1 MNARRSSPPLP
12 DESREASGLIYR
24 NILDN
29 VASGVMSL
37 DTDGIITSFNAAAES
52 IFGLDSAAVVGSRF
66 GEVFADKEGLDQF
79 LDIIFEAVYDS
90 TAVHQRVVE
99 ATLGGETRSLSVATT
114 YLKEERDGEALWTGV
129 IVMFNDISEI
139 RELREKELRL
149 AKEVEGQHAELRNAY
164 RELEETNQKLGVAS
178 KKITTIR
185 VGAALAVPVLFV
197 AIGLYFWDSRPDAGL
212 PASGSDIAGTAH
224 GAPEQ
229 ARSLVVEPGRISS
242 TVAMTGQLAPKREVE
257 VAAPMKG
264 KVGAVHVRPGQR
276 VAQGQALLDM
286 DVAKVQ
292 ISRREAEV
300 TYLKAREQVETFEN
314 WSNHAEVSRV
324 RQAVSK
330 SRLKLESLNSRLEE
344 TAFLLERGIIPT
356 SEYEAAEREHRNQ
369 SLDLQTAEQELQA
382 VLDKGVPGLKVAR
395 LELENART
403 QLESIEEILRKAAV
417 TAPAAG
423 VVMHPRRKDGAE
435 AKTGTASD
443 KLVKGA
449 LVDRGDLLL
458 TIGDTSGIAVVVH
471 VDEVD
476 VTRIRPGQ
484 PARIVGDAFPGTVL
498 HGKVDSISSQ
508 AIPVREHRRQPLFE
522 VNAVVETLTEEQ
534 HRLLRLGM
542 SARVEVL
549 VYEKED
555 ALLVPV
561 EAVELREGR
570 SWLRVRDRDSGE
582 IGPVEVEIGMTTLDS
597 VEIVSGITTGQ
608 EILMPGPSR

>member
-1 MNARRSSPPLP
+1 MNERRSSPPLP
-12 DESREASGLIYR
+12 DKAPEASSLIYQ

-37 DTDGIITSFNAAAES
+37 DTDGVITSFNAAAEN
-52 IFGLDSAAVVGSRF
+52 IFRLDSAAIIGNQF
-66 GEVFADKEGLDQF
+66 GEVFADKEGLEQF
-79 LDIIFEAVYDS
+79 LDIIFEAIYDS
-90 TAVHQRVVE
+90 TTVHQRVVE
-99 ATLGGETRSLSVATT
+99 ATLGGEIRSLSVATT
-114 YLKEERDGEALWTGV
+114 YLKEERDGKALWTGI

-164 RELEETNQKLGVAS
+164 RDLEETNRKLGAAS
-178 KKITTIR
+178 KKINIIR
-185 VGAALAVPVLFV
+185 IGAALAIPILFV
-197 AIGLYFWDSRPDAGL
+197 AIGLYFWDSRPNADRPDFG
-212 PASGSDIAGTAH
+212 GDIAGTVP
-224 GAPEQ
+224 GAPGPI
-229 ARSLVVEPGRISS
+229 RSLVVERERVSS
-242 TVAMTGQLAPKREVE
+242 TVTMIGQLAPRREVE

-264 KVGAVHVRPGQR
+264 KVGAVYVRAGQR
-276 VAQGQALLDM
+276 VAQGEALLDM

-300 TYLKAREQVETFEN
+300 AYLKAREQVEMFEN
-314 WSNHAEVSRV
+314 WSDHTEVSRV

-330 SRLKLESLNSRLEE
+330 SRTRLESLNSRLEE

-382 VLDKGVPGLKVAR
+382 VLEKSIPGLKVAR

-403 QLESIEEILRKAAV
+403 QLESIEEVLRKAAV

-423 VVMHPRRKDGAE
+423 VVMHPRRKDSTETNSGS
-435 AKTGTASD
+435 TSD

-449 LVDRGDLLL
+449 LVERGDLLL

-476 VTRIRPGQ
+476 VTQIHPGQ
-484 PARIVGDAFPGTVL
+484 PTRIVGDAFPGTVL

-508 AIPVREHRRQPLFE
+508 ALPTHDHRRQPLFE

-570 SWLRVRDRDSGE
+570 SWLRVRDRNSGE
-582 IGPVEVEIGMTTLDS
+582 VRPVEVRIGMTTLNS
-597 VEIVSGITTGQ
+597 VEIVSGITPGE
-608 EILMPGPSR
+608 EILVPSR

>member
-1 MNARRSSPPLP
+1 MNERRSSPPLP
-12 DESREASGLIYR
+12 DKAPEASSLIYQ

-37 DTDGIITSFNAAAES
+37 DTDGVITSFNAAAEN
-52 IFGLDSAAVVGSRF
+52 IFRLDSAAIIGNQF
-66 GEVFADKEGLDQF
+66 GEVFADKEGLEQF
-79 LDIIFEAVYDS
+79 LDIIFEAIYDS
-90 TAVHQRVVE
+90 TTVHQRVVE
-99 ATLGGETRSLSVATT
+99 ATLGGEIRSLSVATT
-114 YLKEERDGEALWTGV
+114 YLKEERDGKALWTGI

-164 RELEETNQKLGVAS
+164 RDLEETNRKLGAAS
-178 KKITTIR
+178 KKINIIR
-185 VGAALAVPVLFV
+185 IGAALAIPILFV
-197 AIGLYFWDSRPDAGL
+197 AIGLYFWDSRPNADRPDFG
-212 PASGSDIAGTAH
+212 GDIAGTVP
-224 GAPEQ
+224 GAPGPI
-229 ARSLVVEPGRISS
+229 RSLVVERERVSS
-242 TVAMTGQLAPKREVE
+242 TVTMIGQLAPRREVE

-264 KVGAVHVRPGQR
+264 KVGAVYVRAGQR
-276 VAQGQALLDM
+276 VAQGEALLDM

-300 TYLKAREQVETFEN
+300 AYLKAREQVEMFEN
-314 WSNHAEVSRV
+314 WSDHTEVSRV

-330 SRLKLESLNSRLEE
+330 SRTRLESLNSRLEE

-382 VLDKGVPGLKVAR
+382 VLEKSIPGLKVAR

-403 QLESIEEILRKAAV
+403 QLESIEEVLRKAAV

-423 VVMHPRRKDGAE
+423 VVMHPRRKDSTETNSGS
-435 AKTGTASD
+435 TSD

-449 LVDRGDLLL
+449 LVERGDLLL

-476 VTRIRPGQ
+476 VSQIHPGQ

-508 AIPVREHRRQPLFE
+508 ALPTHDHRRQPLFE

-570 SWLRVRDRDSGE
+570 SWLRVRDRNSGE
-582 IGPVEVEIGMTTLDS
+582 VRPVEVGIGMTTLNS
-597 VEIVSGITTGQ
+597 VEIVSGITPGE
-608 EILMPGPSR
+608 EILVPSR